1 MGKSLVIVESPGK
14 IKKIQSFLG
23 KDYIVAASR
32 GHIRDLAEKE
42 LSVDIEDGFKPN
54 YIIPQDKKTVVSDLK
69 KLSAKADTVYLAS
82 DEDREGEAI
91 SWHLFEALGLDKNK
105 TQRIVFH
112 EITKK
117 AILDSLQNPRD
128 IDMNL
133 VNAQQARRVLDRL
146 VGFELSPVLWR
157 KIKRGLSAGRVQSVA
172 LRLVVDREREILSFE
187 RELYY
192 RIEACFKLKGQKT
205 LLKTHLEKKFKT
217 AEEAEA
223 FLQSLINLEFSVLDI
238 NSKEGQRH
246 AAPPFTTS
254 TLQQEAAR
262 KYRFSV
268 SQTMNIAQKL
278 YENGL
283 ITYMRTD
290 SVNLSTLALGAAKA
304 YITEHFGEEYSKP
317 CQYKTKGK
325 GAQEAHEAIRPTNLS
340 MSEING
346 SAQEK
351 KLYDLIWKR
360 TMASQMAAAQILRT
374 EVKVGAKEIADCFC
388 VTADKILF
396 DGFLKLYIESSDE
409 EDNNEHISDL
419 PALKVGDLVSL
430 SSAKASGKY
439 TTPPSRYSEAALVK
453 KLEELGIG
461 RPSTYAPTIATLTKA
476 RGYILIGD
484 KEGEKKEV
492 THISLKNGVISR
504 TQSLETIG
512 TEKHK
517 LLPQEIGITVTDYL
531 MEHFSE
537 ILDYGFTAGVEEDFD
552 SIAHGEQAWSD
563 VISRFYSP
571 FHKTINNTMADK
583 NYSKREDRYLGED
596 EKGRAVIVKYG
607 QYGPY
612 VQLGEGN
619 DKASASLAPGQL
631 MESITLEQALQLFLL
646 PRKVGEYKG
655 IEIIATKGRFGPY
668 LKYGDKNIALPR
680 SAQAESITLEKCIEL
695 IDSQQNKAAE
705 GPIAHFEASGIQVLN
720 GRYGA
725 YIKANNVNYKI
736 PRGYKAEALTEEDCK
751 KIIAESTPT
760 SKTRRRTK

>member
-1 MGKSLVIVESPGK
+1 
-14 IKKIQSFLG
+14 
-23 KDYIVAASR
+23 
-32 GHIRDLAEKE
+32 
-42 LSVDIEDGFKPN
+42 
-54 YIIPQDKKTVVSDLK
+54 
-69 KLSAKADTVYLAS
+69 
-82 DEDREGEAI
+82 
-91 SWHLFEALGLDKNK
+91 
-105 TQRIVFH
+105 
-112 EITKK
+112 
-117 AILDSLQNPRD
+117 
-128 IDMNL
+128 
-133 VNAQQARRVLDRL
+133 
-146 VGFELSPVLWR
+146 
-157 KIKRGLSAGRVQSVA
+157 
-172 LRLVVDREREILSFE
+172 
-187 RELYY
+187 
-192 RIEACFKLKGQKT
+192 
-205 LLKTHLEKKFKT
+205 
-217 AEEAEA
+217 
-223 FLQSLINLEFSVLDI
+223 
-238 NSKEGQRH
+238 
-246 AAPPFTTS
+246 
-254 TLQQEAAR
+254 
-262 KYRFSV
+262 
-268 SQTMNIAQKL
+268 
-278 YENGL
+278 
-283 ITYMRTD
+283 
-290 SVNLSTLALGAAKA
+290 
-304 YITEHFGEEYSKP
+304 
-317 CQYKTKGK
+317 
-325 GAQEAHEAIRPTNLS
+325 
-340 MSEING
+340 
-346 SAQEK
+346 
-351 KLYDLIWKR
+351 
-360 TMASQMAAAQILRT
+360 
-374 EVKVGAKEIADCFC
+374 
-388 VTADKILF
+388 
-396 DGFLKLYIESSDE
+396 
-409 EDNNEHISDL
+409 
-419 PALKVGDLVSL
+419 
-430 SSAKASGKY
+430 
-439 TTPPSRYSEAALVK
+439 
-453 KLEELGIG
+453 LGIG

-512 TEKHK
+512 AEKHK